1 MIIGILPAIR
11 MILIV
16 VVVTVIAGG
25 LYYVINLKADLATSE
40 ANNRQLTDA
49 TREQNL
55 LIEQMKQDVTAIQ
68 QANADLQAQTERQR
82 RDVEALSSKFS
93 KRDFGALAAERPEAV
108 ERSVNRGTK
117 NALRC
122 LELAAG
128 APLTDEEKRA
138 KTPMEANRE
147 CPNLIDRNYAAPGP

>member
-1 MIIGILPAIR
+1 
-11 MILIV
+11 MILITV
-16 VVVTVIAGG
+16 VVAIISGG

-40 ANNRQLTDA
+40 ANNRQLVEA
-49 TREQNL
+49 TREQNM
-55 LIEQMKQDVTAIQ
+55 LIEQMKRDVTAIQ
-68 QANADLQAQTERQR
+68 QAYSDLQGQAEKGR

-128 APLTDEEKRA
+128 APLTEQEKQA

-147 CPNLIDRNYAAPGP
+147 CPNLIDRNYADPGP

>member
-1 MIIGILPAIR
+1 MV
-11 MILIV
+11 LITV
-16 VVVTVIAGG
+16 VVAIIAGG

-40 ANNRQLTDA
+40 ANNRQLVEA
-49 TREQNL
+49 TREQNM
-55 LIEQMKQDVTAIQ
+55 LIEQMKRDVAAVQ
-68 QANADLQAQTERQR
+68 QSYADLQDQAERRR

-108 ERSVNRGTK
+108 EKLVNRGTL

-128 APLTDEEKRA
+128 APLTDQEKQA

-147 CPNLIDRNYAAPGP
+147 CPSLIDRNYAAPGP

>member
-1 MIIGILPAIR
+1 

-16 VVVTVIAGG
+16 VVVVIIAGG
-25 LYYVINLKADLATSE
+25 LYYVVNLKADLATSE
-40 ANNRQLTDA
+40 ANNRQLVEA
-49 TREQNL
+49 TREQNM

-68 QANADLQAQTERQR
+68 QANADLQAQTDRQR

-108 ERSVNRGTK
+108 EKSVNRGTK

-128 APLTDEEKRA
+128 APLTDQEKQA

>member
-1 MIIGILPAIR
+1 

-16 VVVTVIAGG
+16 VVVAIIAGG
-25 LYYVINLKADLATSE
+25 LWYVINLKADLATSE
-40 ANNRQLTDA
+40 ANARQLVEA

-55 LIEQMKQDVTAIQ
+55 LIEQMKRDVTAIQ
-68 QANADLQAQTERQR
+68 QANTDLQAQAERQR

-128 APLTDEEKRA
+128 APLTDQEKQA

-147 CPNLIDRNYAAPGP
+147 CPNLIDRNYSAPSP

>member
-1 MIIGILPAIR
+1 

-16 VVVTVIAGG
+16 VVVTIIAGG

-40 ANNRQLTDA
+40 ANNRELVAA
-49 TREQNL
+49 TREQNM
-55 LIEQMKQDVTAIQ
+55 LIEQMKQDVSAIQ
-68 QANADLQAQTERQR
+68 QAYTDLQGQAERQR

-93 KRDFGALAAERPEAV
+93 KRDLGALAAERPEAV
-108 ERSVNRGTK
+108 EKLVNRGTL

-128 APLTDEEKRA
+128 APLNDKEKQA

>member
-16 VVVTVIAGG
+16 VVVTIIAGG

-40 ANNRQLTDA
+40 ANNRELVAA
-49 TREQNL
+49 TREQMM
-55 LIEQMKQDVTAIQ
+55 LIEQMKRDVTAIQ
-68 QANADLQAQTERQR
+68 QANADLQSQAERQR

-108 ERSVNRGTK
+108 ERSVNRGTR

-128 APLTDEEKRA
+128 APLTDQEKQA

-147 CPNLIDRNYAAPGP
+147 CPNLIDRNYAAPSP